1 MQNPPDYVNL
11 RKDTISGIIKK
22 ETIAGDPLEC
32 VFNEWWNGEGIDF
45 QFDND
50 RPISLSIDQ
59 LQCVAAAV
67 KVMGFIDTEEVDR
80 DVRRMKDSW
89 KQFKNY
95 IRSINN
101 ED

>member
-11 RKDTISGIIKK
+11 RKDTISGTLIK
-22 ETIAGDPLEC
+22 ETIAGDRLQC
-32 VFNEWWNGEGIDF
+32 VFHEWWNGEGIDF

-50 RPISLSIDQ
+50 PIISLSIDQ

-67 KVMGFIDTEEVDR
+67 KVMGFIDTDMVDD
-80 DVRRMKDSW
+80 DVSRLKDSW
-89 KQFKNY
+89 KQYKNY
-95 IRSINN
+95 IRSIIN